1 VYLKRLEKLVSF
13 IIEKLNPFDLPVQ
26 AFEELQVNVFKTL
39 ERLTAVEFLSK
50 SFLRFHGN
58 EKPFLDV
65 AAEEVPDDE
74 NFRDGL
80 SAVIIDHLGEYSLL
94 IVKALHVS
102 SPLAVKEVAL
112 DWVQRLCKNS
122 NAISENSNSKH
133 LFL

>member
-1 VYLKRLEKLVSF
+1 M
-13 IIEKLNPFDLPVQ
+13 
-26 AFEELQVNVFKTL
+26 
-39 ERLTAVEFLSK
+39 
-50 SFLRFHGN
+50 
-58 EKPFLDV
+58 DV
-65 AAEEVPDDE
+65 AAEEVPYVE

-112 DWVQRLCKNS
+112 DSVQRLCKNS